1 MVRAMRFLV
10 FIFLLALAP
19 YTGAQQNAAGW
30 AKYANGD
37 FHGARAESALAAQQE
52 NRIDDYALACRS
64 GLVVGG
70 FLETGK
76 NAVASLHQAL
86 RDCELALE
94 RDPDHYVASLSHAI
108 AIGFEGLRLRKA
120 SYARTSRREI
130 ERLISK
136 YPDNALALGALA
148 GWHAAV
154 AREGWLARL
163 FLSAS
168 RKEAGR
174 LYDEAVILPGAELPL
189 LYEHIR
195 FLADGNADEKARA
208 VRLIEQMIVAG
219 PGDGLGALLIS
230 RSRNLLDALKNGR
243 KKTLQAAIDQATPFS
258 GIDDWGKTGKSGID
272 AYPLP
277 KQETA
282 D

>member
-1 MVRAMRFLV
+1 MRFFV

-19 YTGAQQNAAGW
+19 QTGAQQNAAGW
-30 AKYANGD
+30 PKYADGD
-37 FHGARAESALAAQQE
+37 FHGARAESAAAARQE
-52 NRIDDYALACRS
+52 NHADNYALACRS
-64 GLVVGG
+64 GLVIGG

-76 NAVASLHQAL
+76 SAVASLHQAL
-86 RDCELALE
+86 RDCEMALAQE
-94 RDPDHYVASLSHAI
+94 PDNYVASLSHAI

-120 SYARTSRREI
+120 SYARASRREI
-130 ERLISK
+130 ERLISI

-163 FLSAS
+163 FLNAS
-168 RKEAGR
+168 RTEAGT
-174 LYDEAVILPGAELPL
+174 LYDRAVTLPGAELPL

-195 FLADGNADEKARA
+195 FLADGSTDEKERA
-208 VRLIEQMIVAG
+208 VHLIEQVLLAG
-219 PGDGLGALLIS
+219 PGCGLDTLLIR
-230 RSRNLLDALKNGR
+230 RSHGLLDALKSG
-243 KKTLQAAIDQATPFS
+243 KKKPLRAAIEQATPFS

-272 AYPLP
+272 AYPLL